1 MRDVIKL
8 LLLIML
14 AAALLVGV
22 MSCMTGIALA
32 EGAENKV
39 AVIDLTDIITAV
51 LALIAALITRY
62 MIPWIREKTTMEQ
75 QARIQAAIDMFVFAA
90 EKIYGVGHG
99 EEKKKYVLSKL
110 YEKGFH
116 VNTDEVHAG
125 IEAAVMAL
133 DLKKDIKP
141 PDNV

>member
-8 LLLIML
+8 LLLIVL

-22 MSCMTGIALA
+22 MSCMSGVALA
-32 EGAENKV
+32 EGAENKA

-62 MIPWIREKTTMEQ
+62 VIPWIREKTTMEQ
-75 QARIQAAIDMFVFAA
+75 QARIQAAIETLVFAA
-90 EKIYGVGHG
+90 EKIYGAGRG
-99 EEKKKYVLSKL
+99 EVKKKYVLGKL

-116 VNTDEVHAG
+116 VNTEDVRAG

-133 DLKKDIKP
+133 DLKKDVKP